1 MNINPNAVAECL
13 KQNSN
18 TLLDII
24 QYLKSNEGD
33 NEVING
39 ISCVQA
45 SIFTLQVIF
54 AGVDRDGRP
63 QIRELTGERIKPPSN
78 PQPPP
83 DVIIADDDNPE
94 IEDKDIRKIRDEDQ
108 SFFR

>member
-54 AGVDRDGRP
+54 AGVDGDGRP